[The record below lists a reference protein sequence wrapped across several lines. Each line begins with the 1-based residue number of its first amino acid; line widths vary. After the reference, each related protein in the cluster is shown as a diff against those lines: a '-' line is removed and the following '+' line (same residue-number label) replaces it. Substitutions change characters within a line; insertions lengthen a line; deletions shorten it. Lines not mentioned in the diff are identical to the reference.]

1 MQFSNPQ
8 SAAVSN
14 FDIMANVEADR
25 TGTLA
30 QRAGAIQTGSAVVVT
45 VPGGIG
51 ISQCIKTEVKLEVP
65 DSFLP
70 DEFRDSVEE
79 PHPYQADMVGIVK
92 SSQTG
97 SMMKIKEEGQEEEE
111 DSSSQIPGSLGT
123 GTSILQIIATL
134 EEITDK
140 M

>member
-1 MQFSNPQ
+1 M
-8 SAAVSN
+8 
-14 FDIMANVEADR
+14 
-25 TGTLA
+25 
-30 QRAGAIQTGSAVVVT
+30 VT

-51 ISQCIKTEVKLEVP
+51 ISQLIKTEVKLEVP

-70 DEFRDSVEE
+70 AEFRDSVEE
-79 PHPYQADMVGIVK
+79 PHPYQADMVRIVE

-111 DSSSQIPGSLGT
+111 DSSSQIPGSLRTGSGT
-123 GTSILQIIATL
+123 GILQIIATL

>member
-1 MQFSNPQ
+1 M
-8 SAAVSN
+8 
-14 FDIMANVEADR
+14 
-25 TGTLA
+25 
-30 QRAGAIQTGSAVVVT
+30 VT

-65 DSFLP
+65 DSFSP

-79 PHPYQADMVGIVK
+79 PHPYQADMVGIVE

-123 GTSILQIIATL
+123 GTGILKIIATL